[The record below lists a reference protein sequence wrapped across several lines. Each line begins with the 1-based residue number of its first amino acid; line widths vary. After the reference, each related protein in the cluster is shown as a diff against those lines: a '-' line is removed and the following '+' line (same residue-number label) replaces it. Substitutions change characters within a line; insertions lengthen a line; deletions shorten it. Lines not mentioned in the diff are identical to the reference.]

1 MLLTK
6 IIVVVLTLALAACAA
21 IDSDTM
27 LTPAAVAG
35 NTSVFEAYAPIQN
48 VLFVICT
55 VQGLAIAFASK
66 LLNIFC
72 SRRFVL
78 PLQQLTQASIEI
90 SAGNL
95 NTPLK
100 LNRCNEPGV
109 LATTFNLIRTQLRGL
124 IQERKEEQNFLWAIL
139 DTVGALVFVLDTQG
153 RFIRFNRACE
163 QMTGYSA
170 KEVEGKHFWDLFV
183 PREEVIAA
191 KTAFQKLRAAQF
203 PNQYEKYWVVR
214 DGSRRLITWSNT
226 ALVNADGSLKYFITS
241 GIDITERKQAE
252 EQLHVCAQR
261 DRLLTEMAWRIR
273 NSLDLKQILNNTVT
287 EVQHFLQADRVFI
300 MINDFC
306 EDLYAQIVAESVAP
320 NWHPIG
326 QWTPRNEEHL
336 REFRAF
342 FAHER
347 VEVIHDTTSGEL
359 TPAIAQDCLEYQIR
373 AFLSV
378 PIMLGDRILALLAVS
393 QCSGPRYWQPFEID
407 LLEKLGTQVAIAI
420 GQAQLYQQVQN
431 LNAGL
436 ERQVEERT
444 AQLQQKMQELQ
455 ALYQTKDVFLHAFS
469 HDLRTPIMGTSLV
482 LKNLLNQSE
491 EEVTLSRS
499 LLERM
504 VQSSDRQLNLINS
517 LLEAHSSEVQGIILH
532 CEPVQLCQMTQ
543 RLVEDLE
550 PLVSKNQATLTN
562 LVPNELP
569 IISLDPTQ
577 LLRVFENL
585 IANALKHNQPG
596 LSITL
601 NATLEFNSIRC
612 TVADDG
618 QGMSKQQCDR
628 LFDLYYRGGGSRHFT
643 GIGLG
648 LYLCRQIIMA
658 HGGEIGVISS
668 IGAGTTFWFTLPLT
682 INIPLEEQL
691 LCSPGFLQ

>member
-1 MLLTK
+1 MQIFLIK
-6 IIVVVLTLALAACAA
+6 IIVVVFTLLLAACAV

-27 LTPAAVAG
+27 LTPAVVAG
-35 NTSVFEAYAPIQN
+35 KTSVPEAYAPIRN
-48 VLFVICT
+48 VLFVMCAA
-55 VQGLAIAFASK
+55 QWLAIAFASK
-66 LLNIFC
+66 LNIFF
-72 SRRFVL
+72 SRQIVL
-78 PLQQLTQASIEI
+78 PLQHLTTQTTVEM

-95 NTPLK
+95 DTLVKLK
-100 LNRCNEPGV
+100 RHNESGV
-109 LATTFNLIRTQLRGL
+109 LARTFNLITTQLRGL

-183 PREEVIAA
+183 PQEEVIAT

-226 ALVNADGSLKYFITS
+226 ALVDADGSLKYFITT

-300 MINDFC
+300 MINHFC

-320 NWHPIG
+320 NWRPIG

-347 VEVIHDTTSGEL
+347 VQVIHDTMSGGL

-373 AFLSV
+373 AFLSI

-393 QCSGPRYWQPFEID
+393 QCSGPRHWQPFEID

-431 LNAGL
+431 LNASL
-436 ERQVEERT
+436 ECQVEERT

-532 CEPVQLCQMTQ
+532 CQPVQLGQMIQ

-562 LVPNELP
+562 LVPDELP
-569 IISLDPTQ
+569 IISVDPTQ
-577 LLRVFENL
+577 LSRVFENL
-585 IANALKHNQPG
+585 LTNALKHNQPG
-596 LSITL
+596 LSLTL
-601 NATLEFNSIRC
+601 DATLEVGSIRC

-618 QGMSKQQCDR
+618 QGMTKQQCDR
-628 LFDLYYRGGGSRHFT
+628 LFDLYYRGGDSRHFT

-648 LYLCRQIIMA
+648 LYLCREIIMA

-682 INIPLEEQL
+682 KV
-691 LCSPGFLQ
+691 SKVYA